1 MKPEV
6 YFAPLKV
13 VLEVNTH
20 SEGVAYMKSYMKG
33 QFDFYGWT
41 QQPRRVIFNE
51 FVKLH
56 RLCDYENLNEHIK
69 WLYNQP
75 QREYDYCAMELLLKF
90 KKKWDDSLLDHAKYL
105 IVNNSWWDKV
115 DLTATN
121 IVGAYLKKNLHLI
134 ETIMPDWIESDNK
147 WLNRTA
153 MIFQLKYK
161 IVTST
166 YWLEKSILPHIES
179 KEFFHQKA
187 IGLVLRQYS
196 RHNPDW
202 VVEFVNENEL
212 KPLSRREAI
221 RLL

>member
-1 MKPEV
+1 MTPEV
-6 YFAPLKV
+6 YFAPLKD
-13 VLEVNTH
+13 VLEGNIHVENA
-20 SEGVAYMKSYMKG
+20 AYMKSYMKG
-33 QFDFYGWT
+33 QFDFYGWK
-41 QQPRRVIFNE
+41 QQPRRIIFNE

-56 RLCDYENLNEHIK
+56 GLCDYENLNEHIK

-90 KKKWDDSLLDHAKYL
+90 KKKWDGSLIDSAKYL
-105 IVNNSWWDKV
+105 IVNNSWWDTV

-134 ETIMPDWIESDNK
+134 EGIMPDWIASKDM

-161 IVTST
+161 MDTNT
-166 YWLEKSILPHIES
+166 QWLEESILPHIGS

-187 IGLVLRQYS
+187 IGWALRQYS

-202 VVEFVNENEL
+202 VVEFVNKHEL
-212 KPLSRREAI
+212 KPLSRREAL